1 MATSVSVVGC
11 GVALDWGS
19 VVGDGEG
26 GTAVVVG
33 EIVGV
38 SVAGGADGWV
48 GLIEER
54 GLTNSAGGVTVRQ
67 AFSSG
72 VIITV
77 PPIMVIW
84 RQNSRRFIYQTP
96 VCHRLLS

>member
-1 MATSVSVVGC
+1 M
-11 GVALDWGS
+11 
-19 VVGDGEG
+19 VGDGEG
-26 GTAVVVG
+26 GTAV
-33 EIVGV
+33 IVGV
-38 SVAGGADGWV
+38 IVGVADGADVWV

-84 RQNSRRFIYQTP
+84 RQNSRGFIYQTL
-96 VCHRLLS
+96 VCDSLLS